1 MNFSQLKKTNIK
13 ISEIGFG
20 TNAVGGHN
28 LYANTDEELGRKV
41 IEEAVSGGVTFFD
54 TSDSYGF
61 GRSEE
66 ILGETIKNKR
76 SELVIATKGGIER
89 LDNGSVRIN
98 NSPEYMRRAVE
109 NSLQRLKTD
118 YIDLYYIHFV
128 DPTIPLSESIGELSL
143 LKKEGKIRSIGIS
156 NADLEQLKAANSTN
170 EISAVSSPY
179 NMLERDVEETVLPYC
194 VQNEIS
200 YIPYGPLAFGILGGK
215 YTNEFVLEKA
225 DWRNDLELFKQEV
238 YQENLGKVEKLKK
251 IALEKEMSLPN
262 LALSWLLVQKGVDAV
277 IPGGKRPE
285 QVRQNIQASST
296 HLNTDDIKKIENILE
311 IIKM

>member
-76 SELVIATKGGIER
+76 SELVIATKGGIEK
-89 LDNGSVRIN
+89 LDNGSIRIN

-128 DPTIPLSESIGELSL
+128 DPTIPLSESIGELSR
-143 LKKEGKIRSIGIS
+143 LKEEGKIRSIGIS
-156 NADLEQLKAANSTN
+156 NVDLEQLKTANSTN

-179 NMLERDVEETVLPYC
+179 NMLERAVEETLLPYC

-215 YTNEFVLEKA
+215 YPKDFVLEKS
-225 DWRNDLELFKQEV
+225 DWRNDVDLFKPAI
-238 YQENLGKVEKLKK
+238 YQKNIEKVEKLKM
-251 IALEKEMSLPN
+251 IAREKGISLPN
-262 LALSWLLVQKGVDAV
+262 LALSWLLVQEGVDAV

-285 QVRQNIQASST
+285 QVSGNVKASYITLSKA
-296 HLNTDDIKKIENILE
+296 DIEGINGVLSN
-311 IIKM
+311 

>member
-28 LYANTDEELGRKV
+28 LYANIDEEQGKKM

-54 TSDSYGF
+54 TSDSYGL

-66 ILGETIKNKR
+66 ILGETIKHKR
-76 SELVIATKGGIER
+76 SELVIATKGGIEK
-89 LDNGSVRIN
+89 LNDGSTRIN
-98 NSPEYMRRAVE
+98 NSPEYMRAAVE
-109 NSLQRLKTD
+109 NSLKRLKTD
-118 YIDLYYIHFV
+118 YIDLYYIHLV
-128 DPTIPLSESIGELSL
+128 DQSIPLSESVGELSR
-143 LKKEGKIRSIGIS
+143 LKEEGKIRAIGIS
-156 NADLEQLKAANSTN
+156 NVDLEQLKLANFSN
-170 EISAVSSPY
+170 EISAVQCPY
-179 NMLERDVEETVLPYC
+179 NMLDRSVEETLLPYC

-215 YTNEFVLEKA
+215 YTKDFVLEKA
-225 DWRNDLELFKQEV
+225 DWRNDVELFKQEI
-238 YQENLGKVEKLKK
+238 YQENLEKVEKLKN

-262 LALSWLLVQKGVDAV
+262 LALSWLLVQRGVDAV

-311 IIKM
+311 TIKM